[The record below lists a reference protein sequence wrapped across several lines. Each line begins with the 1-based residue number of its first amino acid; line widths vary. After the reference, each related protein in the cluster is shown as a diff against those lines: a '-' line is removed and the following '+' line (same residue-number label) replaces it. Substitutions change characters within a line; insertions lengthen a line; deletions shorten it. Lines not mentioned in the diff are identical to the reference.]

1 MEKNVI
7 LGLIL
12 AQILGFTS
20 TTILAKNFAQTKEIP

>member
-20 TTILAKNFAQTKEIP
+20 TTILAKIFRTN